1 MSLFERI
8 QNKILIEQSTGSTGE
23 QKKKQQRRK
32 GADFSD
38 TSSRTG
44 GMKGGSND
52 PIKQKAEAEY
62 IKYTDDLA
70 RKRGITGKNPGKKL
84 EKEVD
89 IGLKKQDGTIG
100 KRTPSKGYA
109 QGEPFQGNTNVKDP
123 TGRYPASGRS
133 TLKGR
138 QRYQFDVA
146 KTSRK
151 DAAKARLVT
160 RIQKVEDPFFAD
172 KSGRQDVKKITKYVD
187 DITKNQKLSKAT
199 GKKSTLFK
207 TLKAY
212 TDAKNPTIKGASG
225 GKLPMPEGPKRD
237 AQIKKNLQA
246 LDDKIARQAKLP
258 KGTYIPKGGVFP
270 KSTFP
275 TDVKGKPQILKGIKY
290 KKTGKIIPPKNVKV
304 SDKLSVPFEPKET
317 NIQFKS
323 DKLDLDYGKRFAQRD
338 GLTAAERKRKLQ
350 KLKRDLNIKNPT
362 ITSPVTGGQ
371 IPATATNLKKYN
383 LPPLKKT
390 RVKAPNYD
398 ELKRKNKKIVKK
410 MKNIVKSKPS
420 TSGLYDPLKT
430 KIPNLEPLKPLR
442 TFIKPSITKTATKS
456 KGLLPKLL
464 GAVRKKPKGA
474 LGVGL
479 LALGAYG
486 AIKNRIKTKTPA
498 PNKNKLLPGGLGNRE
513 TVIDPLDV
521 TYKIVGNK
529 NR

>member
-1 MSLFERI
+1 M
-8 QNKILIEQSTGSTGE
+8 
-23 QKKKQQRRK
+23 
-32 GADFSD
+32 
-38 TSSRTG
+38 
-44 GMKGGSND
+44 
-52 PIKQKAEAEY
+52 
-62 IKYTDDLA
+62 
-70 RKRGITGKNPGKKL
+70 
-84 EKEVD
+84 
-89 IGLKKQDGTIG
+89 
-100 KRTPSKGYA
+100 
-109 QGEPFQGNTNVKDP
+109 
-123 TGRYPASGRS
+123 
-133 TLKGR
+133 
-138 QRYQFDVA
+138 
-146 KTSRK
+146 
-151 DAAKARLVT
+151 
-160 RIQKVEDPFFAD
+160 
-172 KSGRQDVKKITKYVD
+172 
-187 DITKNQKLSKAT
+187 
-199 GKKSTLFK
+199 
-207 TLKAY
+207 
-212 TDAKNPTIKGASG
+212 
-225 GKLPMPEGPKRD
+225 
-237 AQIKKNLQA
+237 
-246 LDDKIARQAKLP
+246 
-258 KGTYIPKGGVFP
+258 
-270 KSTFP
+270 
-275 TDVKGKPQILKGIKY
+275 KGKPQILKGIKD

-410 MKNIVKSKPS
+410 LKNIVKSKPS

-479 LALGAYG
+479 LAVGAYG